1 MEVLLDRRSIEME
14 GVPFENLEEV
24 LLDVMTN
31 HVEPGKMVTEV
42 NLNGRCYS
50 EEQPHDAAS
59 IPLSE
64 IYRIE
69 INTITEREMARQL
82 LGQGRGHLE
91 IMARAA
97 RKIAELFRIGDEGEA
112 NEQYAEFVE
121 SLRLF
126 LKMLK
131 GINEILHLDLPSV
144 PFDGGTVKDQVAL
157 FSEVTDQM
165 MGFQE
170 QEDWILLAD
179 HLEYHLAP
187 LLEEWR
193 EIVETLSR
201 KAEVKEKAS

>member
-14 GVPFENLEEV
+14 GVQFENLEEV
-24 LLDVMTN
+24 LLNVMKN

-50 EEQPHDAAS
+50 EEQPHDAAR
-59 IPLSE
+59 IPLTS
-64 IYRIE
+64 IHTIE
-69 INTITEREMARQL
+69 IHTVAEMEMARQL
-82 LGQGRGHLE
+82 LVEGRGHLE
-91 IMARAA
+91 IMRRAS
-97 RKIAELFRIGDEGEA
+97 RKLAELFRIADEGEA

-126 LKMLK
+126 LKMLG
-131 GINEILHLDLPSV
+131 GINQILDLELPSV
-144 PFDGGTVKDQVAL
+144 PFAGGTVKDKVAL
-157 FSEVTDQM
+157 LSEVTDQM

-179 HLEYHLAP
+179 HLEYHMAP
-187 LLEEWR
+187 LLEEWK
-193 EIVETLSR
+193 EVLWTLSR